1 MNGKEAIKAM
11 LDGEAI
17 TWGEKRVYYTITDNG
32 EIRGNDVYGN
42 LHTVNLSS
50 FVGNTI
56 EYRINKKPEHEFK
69 PFEQVL
75 VRDGDDQ
82 AWLAKHFGTVHE
94 DGNYRYQTT
103 HGLFFQ
109 CIPYK
114 GNEHLLGT
122 TDNVR
127 RNNYNR

>member
-17 TWGEKRVYYTITDNG
+17 TWGKGRVYYTITDNG
-32 EIRGNDVYGN
+32 EIRGYDVYGN
-42 LHTVNLSS
+42 LHTANLSS

-69 PFEQVL
+69 PFEEVL
-75 VRDGDDQ
+75 VRDCYEEDWK
-82 AWLAKHFGTVHE
+82 AEHFGRVCE
-94 DGNYRYQTT
+94 DGLYRYQTT
-103 HGLFFQ
+103 SGLYMQ

-114 GNEHLLGT
+114 GNEHLLEATG
-122 TDNVR
+122 NV
-127 RNNYNR
+127 